1 MAVCRLSLASLLCFR
16 QLVVIRTYFFF
27 LNFYI
32 TASNGFINFQP
43 QTQFLKFILLR
54 FFFLFFLFVSKILQ
68 ILGLSL
74 EFQKFFSIT
83 RTIFSHSRSEQFW
96 WQNTIFSLPI
106 NLLSSN
112 DTWSVTSR
120 LVELFNCGSIEQ
132 RFCFFDKSL

>member
-1 MAVCRLSLASLLCFR
+1 MHYKTFLRVVSYPGNCIAINFPDIYSLLNPRKIISTYIVAVCRLSLASLLCFR

-96 WQNTIFSLPI
+96 
-106 NLLSSN
+106 
-112 DTWSVTSR
+112 
-120 LVELFNCGSIEQ
+120 
-132 RFCFFDKSL
+132 